1 MVKLRENKRP
11 VYMVAD
17 TQHRADLW
25 RGIMSMNLDN
35 PAELEPTEVEAMQEG
50 HGQESGGGGGVQGIV
65 GVSFLPPTPIIPNK
79 LF

>member
-1 MVKLRENKRP
+1 MFLVHSPEELLTMAEVELRENKRP

-35 PAELEPTEVEAMQEG
+35 PAELEPTEEEAMQEG
-50 HGQESGGGGGVQGIV
+50 RSQESDGGGVE
-65 GVSFLPPTPIIPNK
+65 
-79 LF
+79 